1 MVKFMLFRLVRKK
14 LSLGEF
20 VRKNAP
26 DFCEVSIVHEG
37 KKVEADQHVNG
48 QITPANT
55 RHPERS
61 FFACFPGKFNSDA

>member
-1 MVKFMLFRLVRKK
+1 MLFRRVQKK

-26 DFCEVSIVHEG
+26 DFCEVSIIHEG
-37 KKVEADQHVNG
+37 KKVEADQQVNG
-48 QITPANT
+48 PIMPANT
-55 RHPERS
+55 HYPERS